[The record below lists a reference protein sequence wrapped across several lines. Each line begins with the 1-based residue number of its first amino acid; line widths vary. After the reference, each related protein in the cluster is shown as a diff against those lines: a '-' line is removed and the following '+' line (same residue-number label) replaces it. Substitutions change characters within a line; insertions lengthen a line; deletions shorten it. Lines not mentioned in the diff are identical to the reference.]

1 MDSRIILKR
10 ADFSQNNIGRYV
22 ELNALTKNILA
33 KQTQYDESS
42 SEATALNDFVE
53 YLIDNNYI
61 GGDSP
66 KFKVL
71 IIPAL
76 AKTHD
81 ELLFNIADTDSNG
94 YPVNVMSQT
103 EISAT
108 DKIFTLVKDANNRV
122 VGLSTQVPAGINS
135 NTDYEAAGA
144 AISFTDSGAVASQS
158 TPGRSLFVYSTK
170 SLSVSYTDLIV
181 SYASICSFYS
191 SYIGLNYQTRT
202 FGYVL
207 DSVQGFIG
215 VSYNNSINTLEATVD
230 EDITL
235 TMLETGVIPC
245 LPDSEPSQSYNKKLP
260 TNFTPKLSLAPYV
273 NAGSR
278 HAAWSIMGV
287 SDYISPSDME
297 DLMDKVGT
305 LMSALH
311 VVI

>member
-42 SEATALNDFVE
+42 NEAAALNTFVE
-53 YLIDNNYI
+53 YLIDNSYI
-61 GGDSP
+61 GGNSP

-71 IIPAL
+71 MIPAL

-94 YPVNVMSQT
+94 YPVNMMSQA

-108 DKIFTLVKDANNRV
+108 DKIFTLRKDANNRV
-122 VGLSTQVPAGINS
+122 VGLSSQLPSEINGV
-135 NTDYEAAGA
+135 TAYENAGA
-144 AISFTDSGAVASQS
+144 VVPFTDSGAVAGRNV
-158 TPGRSLFVYSTK
+158 PGRSLFVYSTK
-170 SLSVSYTDLIV
+170 RLSTSHNDIIV
-181 SYASICSFYS
+181 SYPSICSVYS
-191 SYIGLNYQTRT
+191 SYIGVNYQTRN
-202 FGYVL
+202 FGYAP

-235 TMLETGVIPC
+235 TMLEAGVIPC
-245 LPDSEPSQSYNKKLP
+245 NLNTEPSQNYKKNLSSGY
-260 TNFTPKLSLAPYV
+260 TPKLTLAPYV
-273 NAGSR
+273 TDTSR
-278 HAAWSIMGV
+278 HAAWSIVGV

-297 DLMDKVGT
+297 DLMGEVEI
-305 LMSALH
+305 LMTALH
-311 VVI
+311 VEL

>member
-1 MDSRIILKR
+1 MESRIILKR

-42 SEATALNDFVE
+42 SEAAALNTFVE
-53 YLIDNNYI
+53 YLIDNGYI
-61 GGDSP
+61 GGNSP

-108 DKIFTLVKDANNRV
+108 DKIFTLRKDANNRV
-122 VGLSTQVPAGINS
+122 VGLSSRVPSEINS
-135 NTDYEAAGA
+135 NTAYEAAGA
-144 AISFTDSGAVASQS
+144 AVSFTDSGAVASQN
-158 TPGRSLFVYSTK
+158 TPGRSLFVYSIK
-170 SLSVSYTDLIV
+170 NLSVSYSDPIV
-181 SYASICSFYS
+181 SYGGICSIYS
-191 SYIGLNYQTRT
+191 SYIGVNFQTRN
-202 FGYVL
+202 FGYAP
-207 DSVQGFIG
+207 DSVQGFVG

-235 TMLETGVIPC
+235 TMLEAGVIPC
-245 LPDSEPSQSYNKKLP
+245 NLDTEPSQNYKKKLSSG
-260 TNFTPKLSLAPYV
+260 FTPKLTLAPYV
-273 NAGSR
+273 NDTLR
-278 HAAWSIMGV
+278 HAGWSIMGV

-297 DLMDKVGT
+297 DLMGKVEI
-305 LMSALH
+305 LMGALH
-311 VVI
+311 VEL